1 MKVLQDG
8 EQVKV
13 RGGLTRYRMQIKNSM
28 RIAYALAKSE
38 SQPLMY
44 EHLQKALTVN
54 KDFDRGFRGAGQ
66 ICIAAYLAKLAATNE

>member
-1 MKVLQDG
+1 
-8 EQVKV
+8 
-13 RGGLTRYRMQIKNSM
+13 MQIKNSV

-54 KDFDRGFRGAGQ
+54 EEFDRDFRGAGQ
-66 ICIAAYLAKLAATNE
+66 IENMHSFA